1 MISPVFEVLSFS
13 HELKST
19 HVSFS
24 EAVKAWE
31 DDLTNM
37 YIRCVWGP
45 KHKDREITLSNAN
58 QISIY
63 ADKLVEWSKEQ
74 PHEDYWDTH
83 LQKAMT
89 EQKKDA
95 INPSHYQAY
104 IQTEKEVLQWL
115 EAMQYLPRFRDPECL
130 KAAVELQARKYMDR
144 NGGKDAELQELQKGL
159 WYFKF
164 LVAFIK
170 NGNKPIR
177 VENIDKILN
186 G

>member
-1 MISPVFEVLSFS
+1 MSNPLYECLRFDNSLVSTHSDFQSAKKEYYDKLEVLYINC
-13 HELKST
+13 KS
-19 HVSFS
+19 SNPD
-24 EAVKAWE
+24 ENK
-31 DDLTNM
+31 L
-37 YIRCVWGP
+37 
-45 KHKDREITLSNAN
+45 LSNTT
-58 QISIY
+58 QIHQYELMLNS
-63 ADKLVEWSKEQ
+63 ER
-74 PHEDYWDTH
+74 YWDAQFH
-83 LQKAMT
+83 KAMV
-89 EQKKDA
+89 EKKKDA

-115 EAMQYLPRFRDPECL
+115 EAMQYLPRFRDPECF
-130 KAAVELQARKYMDR
+130 KAAVELQARKYLDR

-177 VENIDKILN
+177 VTNIDKILN